1 MRHTVNRLWHA
12 VLEYVAHWAQAR
24 LERAQT
30 PQAVDLASDHRGEP
44 DPEPERA
51 PEPDPQPEPAPEPE
65 PVAEARAQP
74 GQPAVAVLAFTN
86 LAGDIDQEYL
96 SDGIAEDIATQL
108 SHSTTLFVA
117 TCKASFRYKGQ
128 ANGVQQIGHE
138 LGVRHLL
145 QGTVRREG
153 VLVRISAE
161 LVEAETGNK
170 VWSKRFE
177 RVMADLFDVQDE
189 IADAVA
195 VAIDPA
201 ISPAERRLISSKPI
215 VSYRAMQH
223 VSYRAM

>member
-30 PQAVDLASDHRGEP
+30 PLPADVASNHHGE
-44 DPEPERA
+44 PEPERA
-51 PEPDPQPEPAPEPE
+51 PEPELEPE
-65 PVAEARAQP
+65 PVAEAQAQP

-86 LAGDIDQEYL
+86 IAGDIDQEYL

-108 SHSTTLFVA
+108 SHSSALFVA

-128 ANGVQQIGHE
+128 SNGVQQIGRE

-145 QGTVRREG
+145 QGSVRREG
-153 VLVRISAE
+153 MLVRISAE
-161 LVEAETGNK
+161 LVEAETGKK

-195 VAIDPA
+195 VAIEPL
-201 ISPAERRLISSKPI
+201 ISPAERGLISSKPI
-215 VSYRAMQH
+215 VSYRAM
-223 VSYRAM
+223 